1 MTGFDKL
8 KANLMK
14 NSEFA
19 AIYNEKKPLRDFID
33 ELIDLRVE
41 KGMTQKDL
49 SELTGISVPN
59 ISRIES
65 GKQNLSYKMMYKLV
79 SALGGKIALTP
90 KADNYI
96 KLSEEAAEIL
106 SELSQQADTTPEEFL
121 NSLIEKAAKDS
132 VVAGVKG

>member
-8 KANLMK
+8 KATLMK
-14 NSEFA
+14 NAEFA
-19 AIYNEKKPLRDFID
+19 AIYNEKKPLRNFID

-65 GKQNLSYKMMYKLV
+65 GKQNLSYQMMYKLV

-96 KLSEEAAEIL
+96 KLSEEAAEML
-106 SELSQQADTTPEEFL
+106 SELSEQSDTTSEELL
-121 NSLIEKAAKDS
+121 NSLIVKASTAS
-132 VVAGVKG
+132 AASGVNG

>member
-1 MTGFDKL
+1 MSGFDKL

-14 NSEFA
+14 NAEFA
-19 AIYNEKKPLRDFID
+19 AIYNEKKPLRTFID
-33 ELIDLRVE
+33 ELIDLRVG

-65 GKQNLSYKMMYKLV
+65 GKQNLSYQTMYKLV

-96 KLSEEAAEIL
+96 KLSEEAAQLLTEL
-106 SELSQQADTTPEEFL
+106 SEQADTTPEEFL
-121 NSLIEKAAKDS
+121 SSLIVKVAKDHT
-132 VVAGVKG
+132 VAGVKD

>member
-1 MTGFDKL
+1 VG
-8 KANLMK
+8 
-14 NSEFA
+14 
-19 AIYNEKKPLRDFID
+19 
-33 ELIDLRVE
+33 

-65 GKQNLSYKMMYKLV
+65 GKQNLSYQTMYKLV

-96 KLSEEAAEIL
+96 KLSEEAAQLLTEL
-106 SELSQQADTTPEEFL
+106 SEQADTTPEEFL
-121 NSLIEKAAKDS
+121 SSLIVKVAKDHT
-132 VVAGVKG
+132 VAGVKD

>member
-1 MTGFDKL
+1 MSGFDKL

-14 NSEFA
+14 NAEFA
-19 AIYNEKKPLRDFID
+19 AIYNEKKPLRTFID
-33 ELIDLRVE
+33 ELIDLRVG

-65 GKQNLSYKMMYKLV
+65 GKQNLSYQTMYKLV

-96 KLSEEAAEIL
+96 KLSEEAAQLLTEL
-106 SELSQQADTTPEEFL
+106 SEQADSTPEEFL
-121 NSLIEKAAKDS
+121 SSLIVKAAKDHT
-132 VVAGVKG
+132 VAGVKD

>member
-1 MTGFDKL
+1 MSGFDKL

-14 NSEFA
+14 NAEFA
-19 AIYNEKKPLRDFID
+19 AIYNEKKPLRTFID
-33 ELIDLRVE
+33 ELIDLRVG

-65 GKQNLSYKMMYKLV
+65 GKQNLSYQTMYKLV

-96 KLSEEAAEIL
+96 KLSEEAAQLLTEL
-106 SELSQQADTTPEEFL
+106 SEQADTTPEEFL
-121 NSLIEKAAKDS
+121 SSLIVKAAKDHT
-132 VVAGVKG
+132 VAGVKD

>member
-1 MTGFDKL
+1 MSGFDKL

-14 NSEFA
+14 NAEFA
-19 AIYNEKKPLRDFID
+19 AIYNEKKPLRTFID

-65 GKQNLSYKMMYKLV
+65 GKQNLSYQTMYKLV

-96 KLSEEAAEIL
+96 KLSEEAAQLLTEL
-106 SELSQQADTTPEEFL
+106 SEQADSTPEEFL
-121 NSLIEKAAKDS
+121 SSLIVKAAKDHT
-132 VVAGVKG
+132 VAGVKD